1 MNATSIIILKQV
13 ISGVEDTKT
22 IMERSGVKEW
32 QFNSQVNGLSLQG
45 FLQKTGNSLK
55 LLDGVK
61 PMMVKEI
68 STRFDIEKILKDS
81 NELVFSYLTE
91 PTTINDI
98 VRITGLSTSTVYRTI
113 SDFESI
119 GILSRNADTV
129 SLNNSDE
136 KILLLSQVLKTE
148 RENMYEPNAEI
159 IFRDAT
165 KILKSVTKGK
175 ITDGQLTGFSIF
187 SDYGIEYHTNYD
199 YYIKQEESITI
210 QEALIHAVFIAQR
223 NSDKTAMI
231 MAIIFYLKNKDKMDI
246 LTLRKIAD
254 SFKIAHVWIDVE
266 GYIRNNELKNQSLF
280 LPKEEFIEK
289 ANLYEISSELYSLPE
304 GYPLLFEEIG
314 KNLSS
319 QVTAYLIGG
328 ENMRIKGLKSRTKD
342 IDIVVETKEDY
353 ELLMNAFTRLGYTPK
368 GNVEFSTEDLRLY
381 PSIILQHTNRSRIDL
396 YTKKI
401 LRKLSLSSH
410 MISRSNLVHF
420 GNLKLGILC
429 NEDVFLLKAVTSR
442 EGDIQDM
449 ATLVRMNY
457 VGNNEFQQRTFGWD
471 IVWEEIRNQEN
482 ENNIQTFTEIIADN
496 IEYLS
501 EQTGIIPP
509 FETKLQR
516 YALDIKI
523 TSLLRGGKISL
534 KQLVTLLMDDDNTEQ
549 TLRNRIDA
557 LVKNELVKK
566 ESTGKDVIVSLIH
579 QQTYN
584 QKDLKVTGQTLDD
597 YLQWRFRLLEP
608 STSTKYEIVSQELN
622 AISIDTIGK
631 LDNIIIKTL
640 DAMQEYA
647 NVYHSKIK
655 LRQIGATRLCIGL
668 HNPTL
673 GKNSNSVYYISNPER
688 FLKFVNG

>member
-1 MNATSIIILKQV
+1 MNATSITILKQV

-231 MAIIFYLKNKDKMDI
+231 MAIIFYL
-246 LTLRKIAD
+246 
-254 SFKIAHVWIDVE
+254 
-266 GYIRNNELKNQSLF
+266 
-280 LPKEEFIEK
+280 
-289 ANLYEISSELYSLPE
+289 
-304 GYPLLFEEIG
+304 
-314 KNLSS
+314 
-319 QVTAYLIGG
+319 
-328 ENMRIKGLKSRTKD
+328 
-342 IDIVVETKEDY
+342 
-353 ELLMNAFTRLGYTPK
+353 
-368 GNVEFSTEDLRLY
+368 
-381 PSIILQHTNRSRIDL
+381 
-396 YTKKI
+396 
-401 LRKLSLSSH
+401 
-410 MISRSNLVHF
+410 
-420 GNLKLGILC
+420 
-429 NEDVFLLKAVTSR
+429 
-442 EGDIQDM
+442 
-449 ATLVRMNY
+449 
-457 VGNNEFQQRTFGWD
+457 
-471 IVWEEIRNQEN
+471 
-482 ENNIQTFTEIIADN
+482 
-496 IEYLS
+496 
-501 EQTGIIPP
+501 
-509 FETKLQR
+509 
-516 YALDIKI
+516 
-523 TSLLRGGKISL
+523 
-534 KQLVTLLMDDDNTEQ
+534 
-549 TLRNRIDA
+549 
-557 LVKNELVKK
+557 
-566 ESTGKDVIVSLIH
+566 
-579 QQTYN
+579 
-584 QKDLKVTGQTLDD
+584 
-597 YLQWRFRLLEP
+597 
-608 STSTKYEIVSQELN
+608 
-622 AISIDTIGK
+622 
-631 LDNIIIKTL
+631 
-640 DAMQEYA
+640 
-647 NVYHSKIK
+647 
-655 LRQIGATRLCIGL
+655 
-668 HNPTL
+668 
-673 GKNSNSVYYISNPER
+673 
-688 FLKFVNG
+688 

>member
-1 MNATSIIILKQV
+1 MNATSITILKQV

-32 QFNSQVNGLSLQG
+32 QFNSQVKELSLQG
-45 FLQKTGNSLK
+45 FLQKIDSSLK

-98 VRITGLSTSTVYRTI
+98 VRSTGLSTSTIYRVI

-119 GILSRNADTV
+119 GILSRNADTI
-129 SLNNSDE
+129 SLNNFDE

-199 YYIKQEESITI
+199 YYIKQEEPITI
-210 QEALIHAVFIAQR
+210 QDALIHAVFIAQR
-223 NSDKTAMI
+223 NSDKTAII

-353 ELLMNAFTRLGYTPK
+353 DLVMNAFTKLGYAPK

-401 LRKLSLSSH
+401 LRTLSLSSH
-410 MISRSNLVHF
+410 MISRSNIIHF
-420 GNLKLGILC
+420 GNMKLGILC

-457 VGNNEFQQRTFGWD
+457 VGNNEFQQRTFDWD
-471 IVWEEIRNQEN
+471 VVWEEILNQEN

-496 IEYLS
+496 IEWLS

-509 FETKLQR
+509 FGTKLQR

-523 TSLLRGGKISL
+523 TSFLRGGKMSL

-557 LVKNELVKK
+557 LVKSELVKK

-584 QKDLKVTGQTLDD
+584 QKDLKITGQTLDD
-597 YLQWRFRLLEP
+597 YLRWRFRLFEP
-608 STSTKYEIVSQELN
+608 STPVKYEIVSQEFG
-622 AISIDTIGK
+622 AIGIDTIGK
-631 LDNIIIKTL
+631 LDDIIIKSL
-640 DAMQEYA
+640 DAMQEYTKM
-647 NVYHSKIK
+647 YYSEIK
-655 LRQIGATRLCIGL
+655 LLQIGASRLCVGL
-668 HNPTL
+668 HNSNL
-673 GKNSNSVYYISNPER
+673 GRNPNSVYYISNYDQ
-688 FLKFVNG
+688 FSKFVNG

>member
-1 MNATSIIILKQV
+1 MNTTSITILKRV
-13 ISGVEDTKT
+13 ISGVEDAKM
-22 IMERSGVKEW
+22 IMEGIGVKGW
-32 QFNSQVNGLSLQG
+32 QFNSQVKELSLQG
-45 FLQKTGNSLK
+45 FVQKIDNSLK

-61 PMMVKEI
+61 PMMIKEI
-68 STRFDIEKILKDS
+68 STRLDIEKLLKDS
-81 NELVFSYLTE
+81 NELVFSYLIE

-98 VRITGLSTSTVYRTI
+98 VRITGLSTSTVYRAI

-119 GILSRNADTV
+119 GIVIRNEDT
-129 SLNNSDE
+129 LCLDNSDE
-136 KILLLSQVLKTE
+136 KIVLLAQVLKTE

-159 IFRDAT
+159 IFRDTT
-165 KILKSVTKGK
+165 KILKTVTKGK

-246 LTLRKIAD
+246 LNLRKIAE
-254 SFKIAHVWIDVE
+254 SFKITHIWIDVE

-328 ENMRIKGLKSRTKD
+328 ENMRIKELKSRTKD

-353 ELLMNAFTRLGYTPK
+353 ELLMKAFTILGYTPK

-396 YTKKI
+396 FTKKI

-410 MISRSNLVHF
+410 MISRSNSIHF
-420 GNLKLGILC
+420 GSLKLGILS

-449 ATLVRMNY
+449 ATLAKMNY
-457 VGNNEFQQRTFGWD
+457 ASNNQFQQRTFDWD
-471 IVWEEIRNQEN
+471 IIWEEILNQEN

-496 IEYLS
+496 IEWMS

-509 FETKLQR
+509 FRTKLQR
-516 YALDIKI
+516 YALDVKI

-534 KQLVTLLMDDDNTEQ
+534 KQLVNLLLSDDNPEQ

-557 LVKNELVKK
+557 LVKNELIKK
-566 ESTGKDVIVSLIH
+566 ESTRKDVIVSLVH

-608 STSTKYEIVSQELN
+608 STSIKYENTSQELN
-622 AISIDTIGK
+622 AIGIDTIGK
-631 LDNIIIKTL
+631 LDDIVIKSL
-640 DAMQEYA
+640 DAMQEYV
-647 NVYHSKIK
+647 NVYHSEIK
-655 LRQIGATRLCIGL
+655 LRQIGAIRLCIGL

-688 FLKFVNG
+688 FVKFVNG

>member
-1 MNATSIIILKQV
+1 MNTTSITILKRI
-13 ISGVEDTKT
+13 ISGVEDAKM
-22 IMERSGVKEW
+22 IMDGIGVKGW
-32 QFNSQVNGLSLQG
+32 QFNSQVKELSLQG
-45 FLQKTGNSLK
+45 FVQKIDNSLK

-61 PMMVKEI
+61 PMMIKEI
-68 STRFDIEKILKDS
+68 STRLDIEKLLKDS
-81 NELVFSYLTE
+81 NELVFSYLIE

-98 VRITGLSTSTVYRTI
+98 VRITGLSTSTVYRAI

-119 GILSRNADTV
+119 GIVIRNEDT
-129 SLNNSDE
+129 LCLDNSDE
-136 KILLLSQVLKTE
+136 KIVLLAQVLKTE

-159 IFRDAT
+159 IFRDTT
-165 KILKSVTKGK
+165 KILKTVTKGK

-246 LTLRKIAD
+246 LSLRKIAE
-254 SFKIAHVWIDVE
+254 SFKITHIWIDVE

-328 ENMRIKGLKSRTKD
+328 ENMRIKELKSRTKD

-353 ELLMNAFTRLGYTPK
+353 ELLMKAFTILGYTPK

-396 YTKKI
+396 FTKKI

-410 MISRSNLVHF
+410 MISRSNSIHF
-420 GNLKLGILC
+420 GSLKLGILS

-449 ATLVRMNY
+449 ATLAKMNY
-457 VGNNEFQQRTFGWD
+457 ASNNQFQQRTFDWD
-471 IVWEEIRNQEN
+471 IIWEEILNQEN

-496 IEYLS
+496 IEWMS

-509 FETKLQR
+509 FRTKLQR
-516 YALDIKI
+516 YALDVKI

-534 KQLVTLLMDDDNTEQ
+534 KQLVNLLLSDDNPEQ

-557 LVKNELVKK
+557 LVKNELIKK
-566 ESTGKDVIVSLIH
+566 ESTRKDVIVSLVH

-608 STSTKYEIVSQELN
+608 STSIKYENTSQELN
-622 AISIDTIGK
+622 AIGIDTIGK
-631 LDNIIIKTL
+631 LDDIVIKSL
-640 DAMQEYA
+640 DAMQEYV
-647 NVYHSKIK
+647 NVYHSEIK
-655 LRQIGATRLCIGL
+655 LRQIGAIRLCIGL

-688 FLKFVNG
+688 FVKFVNG

>member
-1 MNATSIIILKQV
+1 MNTTSITILKQV
-13 ISGVEDTKT
+13 ISGIEDTKT
-22 IMERSGVKEW
+22 IMEGIGVKDW
-32 QFNSQVNGLSLQG
+32 QFNSQVKELSLQG
-45 FLQKTGNSLK
+45 FLQKMDNSLK

-68 STRFDIEKILKDS
+68 STRLDIEKILKDS

-98 VRITGLSTSTVYRTI
+98 VRITGLSTSTVYRSI

-119 GILSRNADTV
+119 GILIRNGDALCLD
-129 SLNNSDE
+129 NSDE
-136 KILLLSQVLKTE
+136 KILLLAQVLKTE

-159 IFRDAT
+159 IFRDTT
-165 KILKSVTKGK
+165 KILKTVTKGK
-175 ITDGQLTGFSIF
+175 VTDGQLTGFSIF

-314 KNLSS
+314 KNLST

-328 ENMRIKGLKSRTKD
+328 ENMRIKELKSRTKD
-342 IDIVVETKEDY
+342 VDIVVETKEDY
-353 ELLMNAFTRLGYTPK
+353 ELLMNAFTILGYTPK

-396 YTKKI
+396 FTKKI
-401 LRKLSLSSH
+401 LRKLSISSH
-410 MISRSNLVHF
+410 MISRSNSIHF

-449 ATLVRMNY
+449 ATLARMNY
-457 VGNNEFQQRTFGWD
+457 ASNNQFQQRTFDWD
-471 IVWEEIRNQEN
+471 IIWEEIMNQEN

-509 FETKLQR
+509 FRTKLQR

-534 KQLVTLLMDDDNTEQ
+534 KQLVNLLISDDNPEQ

-557 LVKNELVKK
+557 LVKNDVIKK
-566 ESTGKDVIVSLIH
+566 ESTRKEVIVSLVH

-608 STSTKYEIVSQELN
+608 STPTRYEIVSQEIN
-622 AISIDTIGK
+622 AIGIDTIGK
-631 LDNIIIKTL
+631 LDDIIIKSL

-647 NVYHSKIK
+647 NVYHSEIK
-655 LRQIGATRLCIGL
+655 LRQIGAARLCIGL
-668 HNPTL
+668 YNPIL

-688 FLKFVNG
+688 FSKFVNG

>member
-1 MNATSIIILKQV
+1 MNATSITILKQV

-381 PSIILQHTNRSRIDL
+381 PSIILQHTNRS
-396 YTKKI
+396 
-401 LRKLSLSSH
+401 
-410 MISRSNLVHF
+410 
-420 GNLKLGILC
+420 
-429 NEDVFLLKAVTSR
+429 
-442 EGDIQDM
+442 
-449 ATLVRMNY
+449 
-457 VGNNEFQQRTFGWD
+457 
-471 IVWEEIRNQEN
+471 
-482 ENNIQTFTEIIADN
+482 
-496 IEYLS
+496 
-501 EQTGIIPP
+501 
-509 FETKLQR
+509 
-516 YALDIKI
+516 
-523 TSLLRGGKISL
+523 
-534 KQLVTLLMDDDNTEQ
+534 
-549 TLRNRIDA
+549 
-557 LVKNELVKK
+557 
-566 ESTGKDVIVSLIH
+566 
-579 QQTYN
+579 
-584 QKDLKVTGQTLDD
+584 
-597 YLQWRFRLLEP
+597 
-608 STSTKYEIVSQELN
+608 
-622 AISIDTIGK
+622 
-631 LDNIIIKTL
+631 
-640 DAMQEYA
+640 
-647 NVYHSKIK
+647 
-655 LRQIGATRLCIGL
+655 
-668 HNPTL
+668 
-673 GKNSNSVYYISNPER
+673 
-688 FLKFVNG
+688 

>member
-1 MNATSIIILKQV
+1 MNTTSITILKQV

-22 IMERSGVKEW
+22 IMEISDVKEW
-32 QFNSQVNGLSLQG
+32 QFNSQVKDLSLQG
-45 FLQKTGNSLK
+45 FLQKTDNSLK

-68 STRFDIEKILKDS
+68 SARLDIEKILKDS

-98 VRITGLSTSTVYRTI
+98 VRITGLSISTVYRAI

-119 GILSRNADTV
+119 GILSRNADTI

-136 KILLLSQVLKTE
+136 KILLLAQVLKTE

-159 IFRDAT
+159 IFRDTT
-165 KILKSVTKGK
+165 KILKTVTKGK

-187 SDYGIEYHTNYD
+187 SDYGIEYHTNHD

-254 SFKIAHVWIDVE
+254 SFKIVHVWIDVE
-266 GYIRNNELKNQSLF
+266 GYIRNNELKNPSLF

-328 ENMRIKGLKSRTKD
+328 ENMRIKELKSRTKD
-342 IDIVVETKEDY
+342 VDIVVETKEDY
-353 ELLMNAFTRLGYTPK
+353 ELLMNAFTTLGYTPK

-410 MISRSNLVHF
+410 MISRSNPIHF

-457 VGNNEFQQRTFGWD
+457 VGNNQFQQRTFDWD
-471 IVWEEIRNQEN
+471 IVWEEILNQEN
-482 ENNIQTFTEIIADN
+482 ENNIQIFTEIIADN
-496 IEYLS
+496 IEWLS

-509 FETKLQR
+509 FRTKLQR
-516 YALDIKI
+516 YALGIKI

-534 KQLVTLLMDDDNTEQ
+534 KQLVTLLIDDDNPEQ

-557 LVKNELVKK
+557 LVKSELIQK
-566 ESTGKDVIVSLIH
+566 STGKDVIVSLIH

-584 QKDLKVTGQTLDD
+584 QKDLKITSQTLDD

-608 STSTKYEIVSQELN
+608 STPTKYEVVSQEFG
-622 AISIDTIGK
+622 AINIDTIEK
-631 LDNIIIKTL
+631 LDDIIIKSL
-640 DAMQEYA
+640 EAMQEYA

-655 LRQIGATRLCIGL
+655 LRQIGASRLCIGL
-668 HNPTL
+668 HNPKL
-673 GKNSNSVYYISNPER
+673 GRNSNSVYYISNYDR
-688 FLKFVNG
+688 FSKFVNG